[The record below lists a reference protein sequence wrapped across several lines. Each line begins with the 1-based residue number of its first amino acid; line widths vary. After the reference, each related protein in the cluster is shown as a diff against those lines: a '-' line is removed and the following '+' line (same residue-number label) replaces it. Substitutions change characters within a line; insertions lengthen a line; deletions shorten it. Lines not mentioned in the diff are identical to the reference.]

1 MKKIISST
9 LFAITLLSIT
19 HCSPQ
24 KKVINRE
31 VEHSQHG
38 KMLLGLQSLSQFEK
52 APFNTWYSQEK
63 SEYQLDSKGMQQ
75 LKKQKLHTFKITAFV
90 GTWCEDSH
98 REFPR
103 FIRILEELQYPIDKL
118 EIITVNTK
126 KQSPT
131 GEEVI
136 NNIHKVP
143 TFIVSK
149 YGKEVGRITEFPKS
163 GYIERDLVEITNTFY
178 KNNKNPFN

>member
-31 VEHSQHG
+31 VGHSQHG

-63 SEYQLDSKGMQQ
+63 SEYQLDSNPPILPYGRVPNQANRRGIAPGGLAARAGILNAQ
-75 LKKQKLHTFKITAFV
+75 PWPTS
-90 GTWCEDSH
+90 TW
-98 REFPR
+98 
-103 FIRILEELQYPIDKL
+103 
-118 EIITVNTK
+118 VNT
-126 KQSPT
+126 ST
-131 GEEVI
+131 CTLAATI
-136 NNIHKVP
+136 
-143 TFIVSK
+143 
-149 YGKEVGRITEFPKS
+149 
-163 GYIERDLVEITNTFY
+163 
-178 KNNKNPFN
+178 